1 MHHDAM
7 EAICFH
13 TSAEQIYLWN
23 TMTRQHGMVM
33 ASMHHG
39 SFIKTSDGI
48 TAHGMVNRNASQ
60 LVQNE

>member
-1 MHHDAM
+1 MLPYIGGTDIFMEHYDA
-7 EAICFH
+7 
-13 TSAEQIYLWN
+13 SA
-23 TMTRQHGMVM
+23 RHGK